1 MSEVARFHILSHI
14 FISLIGGMLLL
25 AIWYNIRKRFRT
37 ILEEDESQTRVDK
50 GLLHLSLAVF
60 VWLLSGTWAYIG
72 GSFDWEGSTAYQIG
86 INLFSTLNNLFFLL
100 ALFYF
105 YHGPKFLY
113 NNRQNTFRIIFI
125 ILAVMVISIIIL
137 LIFGGNDEISGIKW
151 GAFPDFLLSAS
162 LAYLLALSLYRT
174 FHRGGLQLV
183 AIISVLALV
192 LMFASQLPEVFT
204 KMQSGIG
211 NEVAK
216 IVAKTSLIAVFLVL
230 ATTWVIRLAN
240 MPRPKEMTIQFMDWS
255 LVKLNIPSKDIIDQ
269 HIDFGSKTTQYKN
282 LLKLAIRRKYG
293 EGLEQSLEVGA
304 AGEIKSQTY
313 LSRIIDNINEILSL
327 EDELKLDRRD
337 LFTFI
342 GEGRYRLR
350 MIPEHITIDQRLLEE
365 FAQSAEEGYRK
376 LGPL

>member
-1 MSEVARFHILSHI
+1 MTEVARFHILAHI

-25 AIWYNIRKRFRT
+25 AIWYNIRKRFRA
-37 ILEEDESQTRVDK
+37 ILEEDDSQKRVDK
-50 GLLHLSLAVF
+50 GLLHLSSAVF
-60 VWLLSGTWAYIG
+60 VWVLSGIWAYIG
-72 GSFDWEGSTAYQIG
+72 GSLGWETTSGYQIG
-86 INLFSTLNNLFFLL
+86 INLLSTLNNLFFLL

-105 YHGPKFLY
+105 YHGPAFLY
-113 NNRQNTFRIIFI
+113 NNSQNILRIIFI
-125 ILAVMVISIIIL
+125 ILAVMVISIIVL
-137 LIFGGNDEISGIKW
+137 LVFGGNDEIGGIKW
-151 GAFPDFLLSAS
+151 GTFPDFLLSAS

-174 FHRGGLQLV
+174 FHQGGLQLV

-192 LMFASQLPEVFT
+192 LMFGSQLPEVFP
-204 KMQSGIG
+204 KMQTGIG

-230 ATTWVIRLAN
+230 ATSWVIRLAN
-240 MPRPKEMTIQFMDWS
+240 MPRPQEMTIQFMDWS
-255 LVKLNIPSKDIIDQ
+255 LVKLTIPSKDISKQ

-293 EGLEQSLEVGA
+293 EGLDQSIEVGA

-327 EDELKLDRRD
+327 EAEQKLDRRD

-365 FAQSAEEGYRK
+365 FVQGAEEAYRQFMK
-376 LGPL
+376 